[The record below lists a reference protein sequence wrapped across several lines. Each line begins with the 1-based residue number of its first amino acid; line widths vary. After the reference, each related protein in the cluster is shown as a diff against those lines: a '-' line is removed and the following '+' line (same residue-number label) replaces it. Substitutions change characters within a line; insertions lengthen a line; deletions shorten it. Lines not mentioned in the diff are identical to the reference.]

1 MTKKGIYIY
10 ILYQLPHFVM
20 YNNLMAIPN
29 SYGLA
34 WSPHKHNANHL
45 LSAGFDSKICQWDIA
60 ATPKENNEL
69 EPVRTYT
76 AHTTGVEVSFG
87 SKSI

>member
-1 MTKKGIYIY
+1 MIDIKSRVFLVLTFCYY
-10 ILYQLPHFVM
+10 R
-20 YNNLMAIPN
+20 

-60 ATPKENNEL
+60 GTTKENNEL

-76 AHTTGVEVSFG
+76 AHTTGVEVSLIRVVF
-87 SKSI
+87 I